1 MTIKAIFFDL
11 DDTLFSEIDYIK
23 SGFNNVSKVL
33 ATRLDLPSSAI
44 YKQLLELFN
53 ANPGNVFNRL
63 FDELQILYSDDDI
76 LSLVR
81 LYRKHRPTIEFCS
94 DVIPCLMQLRAEGIR
109 TGIITD
115 GYKETQNNKLKA
127 LKADRCFEH
136 IIITDELGRE
146 YWKPHPFSFELVRDW
161 LQVDFNEMMYVGDNP
176 GKDFYIGTIYP
187 IVTVRI
193 DRNGIY
199 SNTPYL
205 HGVKEKVR
213 IKTLLELPNMAS

>member
-1 MTIKAIFFDL
+1 MTIKAIIFDL
-11 DDTLFSEIDYIK
+11 DDTLISEIDYIK
-23 SGFNNVSKVL
+23 SGFNNISKVL
-33 ATRLDLPSSAI
+33 SSKLNLPSSAI
-44 YKQLLELFN
+44 YNRLVDLFHVE
-53 ANPGNVFNRL
+53 PGNVFNRL
-63 FDELQILYSDDDI
+63 FDELQIPYSDDDI

-81 LYRKHRPTIEFCS
+81 LYRKHWPTIEFYS
-94 DVIPCLMQLRAEGIR
+94 DVVPCLMQLSAIGIR

-127 LKADRCFEH
+127 LKADQCFEH
-136 IIITDELGRE
+136 IIITDDLGRE
-146 YWKPHPFSFELVRDW
+146 YWKPHPFSFELIRDW

-176 GKDFYIGTIYP
+176 EKDFYIGTIYP

-205 HGVKEKVR
+205 HDVKEKVQIR
-213 IKTLLELPNMAS
+213 TLLELPNMAS